1 MPAIF
6 AKCCIQEIL
15 SECVSLL
22 LFLGSYVRLFTLGIC
37 PELKSL
43 SPFPQGETKIEF
55 SYLSCLILF
64 REKILHLLNFI
75 LGLKLFF

>member
-1 MPAIF
+1 MPAIL
-6 AKCCIQEIL
+6 AKRCMEIL

-37 PELKSL
+37 PELKSV
-43 SPFPQGETKIEF
+43 SPFPRGETKIE
-55 SYLSCLILF
+55 
-64 REKILHLLNFI
+64 EKILHLLNFI